1 MLNFKMIMIMKTT
14 VRIIT
19 IILILVSI
27 SCEQKILDITPQ
39 DRISDAAV
47 WNDEILIKA
56 YLTSLYNS
64 IPHGFYIHMY
74 SKYTDEAYNS
84 TSCCCAELF
93 VLNTYTP
100 DNIATMGGISLEENW
115 CTNYLYYWDYGYH
128 YLRKVNVFLVKMEE
142 TDFEFDEKDRLIA
155 EAKFIRAFIYFEL
168 IKRFG
173 GVPIVSEAYYLG
185 DDIEFERNTFDECVA
200 FIEQDITEA
209 IGSLPDRYLSTD
221 ANYGRAT
228 ADAARGL
235 LSRTYLYAASPLHNP
250 SNDMQK
256 WQKAADAAEALLDK
270 GYSLYPDYQKL
281 FILSHG
287 DSQDE
292 VIFSRGFTATAT
304 GGHQA
309 PMHNF
314 NRRYE
319 AYGGW
324 WGSNGPSQNLVDD
337 YDMINGEPPFLQ
349 DRTINPAS
357 GYDPQDPYKDRDPRF
372 EATILHDG
380 VVFRQDTFEMWIA
393 EDGSQWGYDSYKNTG
408 DNPRTNY
415 VLKKFMPTEGD
426 FNWQTYYS
434 IQWPY
439 IRLAEIYLN
448 YAEAKFELGDEVT
461 AREYVSMVRDRVG
474 MPPLPESVT
483 GDDLRRRIYNER
495 RIELAFENQRMFDVR
510 RWKIAIDIENRPIR
524 TLDIYL
530 DLTTGEKRYQEV
542 VLLDKSGTYEEK
554 MNLLPIAADEI
565 QRNPKLTQTPGW

>member
-1 MLNFKMIMIMKTT
+1 MKTT